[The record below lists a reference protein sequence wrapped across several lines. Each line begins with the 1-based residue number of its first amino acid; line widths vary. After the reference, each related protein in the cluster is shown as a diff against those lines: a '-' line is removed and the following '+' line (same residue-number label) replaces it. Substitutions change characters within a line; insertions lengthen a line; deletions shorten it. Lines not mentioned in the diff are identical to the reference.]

1 MVQILKLINFGKFE
15 ISKDSKQL
23 KNEIFGWEVCRYV
36 KANIAIFR
44 TESQNAGNSNIAIF
58 RINHQNARKSNIAIF
73 RMNLQNAGK
82 SNIAIFRTESKN
94 T

>member
-15 ISKDSKQL
+15 VSKDFKKL

-36 KANIAIFR
+36 KA
-44 TESQNAGNSNIAIF
+44 NIAIF